1 MHVSVREVC
10 IPSEPDSAYFLR
22 VAWKGRGLE
31 SGFQLLLTDGQ
42 DAWKGDV
49 SEASVCA
56 EAEDLEMQMERYVQD
71 LHQALTDTTS
81 SFSFNLT
88 PSPPKHTSTLTLA
101 YEKVQKDISVSPT
114 HSSKEE
120 CSNKVTWSGDLL
132 LQPDSSVDGVSG
144 AQQQGLRVLR
154 SIVTVP
160 PPSVQMHASG
170 SMAGRVVL
178 PCLFSIP
185 SHTTESPTSPPL
197 LPASPLT
204 STPGPQEELRI
215 KWTKLEASGEHLVLV
230 AQGGGVKV
238 GQAYM
243 GRVSVAPHPLSL
255 GDASLH
261 LMRLRASD
269 AGLFRCQV
277 TRGLEET
284 QHTVRLSVT
293 GVVFHYRAN
302 SSRYT
307 LDFLSA
313 VEACERAGAT
323 IASPGQLQA
332 AFEDGFDQCDAG
344 WLSDQTVGYPIVTP
358 RPGCAGNLLNRPGV
372 RTYGLREPEE
382 KYDVY
387 CYVDKLHGEL
397 FFPASLSQKLSL
409 QESRLHCLSL
419 GSVLASPGQLFAAWR
434 SGYNRCDYGW
444 LSDGSVRHPVTVPLP
459 QCGGGQLGVRT
470 LYKHQNQTG
479 FPDPRDKHGLFCFKA
494 KLPEPTTTSP
504 PMMPTES
511 TTERPKTTPTPGP
524 AFMPERTTPTPGP
537 AFMPERTTPTPGPAF
552 MPERTT
558 PTPGPAFMP
567 ERAEIQTE
575 DPVTYSKHTPAQ
587 TLAPETPA
595 PMFLDY
601 EVPLFN
607 PNILEAL
614 PARGDTL
621 PPMKLPPLPTTRL
634 QRPQLDISHGG
645 GEEGGRVGSGS
656 GSGEG
661 GSSEESY
668 SGAMVTPG
676 QGWEETTTRPSSLL
690 EITPERSSSLL
701 EITPERSSSLLE
713 ITPERSSSLL
723 EITPERS
730 SSLLEI
736 TPETTSRP
744 SSLPDTT
751 SRPSSLP
758 ETTSRPSSLPDITSR
773 PSSLPDIT
781 PERSSSLLEI
791 TPETTQRPLHLLPET
806 LTPEPNVPA
815 SAGEG
820 GQQPAV
826 VFKEDVTPGTT
837 STFELDHSLAIPVD
851 RESSSGNTSIHLIIV
866 NMKDRNQSVDDI
878 LNILSRPQ
886 SQLNQIT
893 HFSQMSGEGGQGS
906 GDSHPFDVSPI
917 NLPPTVRFING
928 KHQVKFESE
937 LPEEA
942 RGDQF
947 ETATPVQVNEV
958 DHVEGTENEN
968 LSPFDYTIEIPSE
981 ETPIEETPSEET
993 PTKDSSDASV
1003 DSDVKTQEPGDQTAT
1018 RSTSTFK
1025 QKLPVSSPATST
1037 PSSPFAVPQPPTKG
1051 VSTFDD
1057 TEGSASRG
1065 TDDDSQ
1071 EGSADD
1077 VSSLGSQSR
1086 GVTDETEIGGTEP
1099 PTTSIPDPQ
1108 SQKTTTAK
1116 TDIEDS
1122 EGSASGED
1130 ESSGQDPPEMHSTQ
1144 KPQPVDGEAP
1154 LVLPAVDVVTDAGS
1168 GAEQMSGEGE
1178 VTGEKGGPF
1187 DPLSEVTA
1195 TVLPHVAAVTFAD
1208 RTTNRKDTTSEVTTP
1223 KQSTTND
1230 NKHLTSKSSSTTP
1243 ENQTPTTTKQQNTF
1257 VPATTSGATKQTTTE
1272 DKKHPDLTSKSSS
1285 TTPEDHDPTTTKY
1298 SQTKQTTT
1306 EDKKHAD
1313 LTSKSSST
1321 TPEDHDPTTTKYSQT
1336 KPPTTE
1342 DKKHADLT
1350 SKSSSTTPEDHD
1362 PTTTKYS
1369 QTKQTTTEDKKHP
1382 DLTSKSSS
1390 TTPEDHDPTTT
1401 KYSQT
1406 KQTTTEDKK
1415 HPDLTSKSSST
1426 TPEDHDPTTTNLQST
1441 TPEDHDPTTTKY
1453 SQTKQTTTEDKKHAD
1468 LTSKSS
1474 STTPEDHDPTTTK
1487 YSQTKPPTTDDKK
1500 HADLTSKSSS
1510 TTPEDHASKTKQ
1522 TTTSS
1527 TQPLYTFD
1535 RLTHSVPEWALTPD
1549 PAATPLP
1556 EDNFVDYD
1564 KESAPVLLEVRPP
1577 KAEAIRTTERPV
1589 NAHPVDVRDL
1599 LPCTTNVCQNGGS
1612 CYRRN
1617 TQNVC
1622 VCAPGFAGPLC
1633 EADGDECQS
1642 NPCLNGATC
1651 LDGVASFTCL
1661 CLPSY
1666 SGELCQQDTELCGF
1680 GWEKFQSHCYKYFTH
1695 RRTWDAAERECRLH
1709 GAHLTSILSS
1719 EEQIYVNRMGSDYQ
1733 WLGLSDKMFER
1744 DFRWTDGRPMQYD
1757 HWRPNQP
1764 DSFFQSGEDCVVM
1777 IWHEGG
1783 QWNDVP
1789 CNYHLTFTCKK
1800 GTVSCE
1806 QPPMVKDARVF
1817 GAMKPRYEINTL
1829 LRYHCEQG
1837 FIQRHAPTV
1846 RCRANGQWDA
1856 PKVTCT
1862 SPAAYHELMT
1872 LRRRNNQQDIQHVH
1886 HTTSPQTLNEDEE
1899 QKQSLSFFQNIWN
1912 PFRREKRQRQQAHD
1926 EGETRP

>member
-1 MHVSVREVC
+1 M
-10 IPSEPDSAYFLR
+10 IP
-22 VAWKGRGLE
+22 
-31 SGFQLLLTDGQ
+31 LLLLC
-42 DAWKGDV
+42 WL
-49 SEASVCA
+49 S
-56 EAEDLEMQMERYVQD
+56 L
-71 LHQALTDTTS
+71 
-81 SFSFNLT
+81 SF
-88 PSPPKHTSTLTLA
+88 A
-101 YEKVQKDISVSPT
+101 Q
-114 HSSKEE
+114 
-120 CSNKVTWSGDLL
+120 DLL
-132 LQPDSSVDGVSG
+132 LQPKISVNGVSG

-170 SMAGRVVL
+170 SLAGQVVL

-185 SHTTESPTSPPL
+185 PHTTESPTSPPL

-243 GRVSVAPHPLSL
+243 GRVSVASHPLSV
-255 GDASLH
+255 GDASLQ
-261 LMRLRASD
+261 LVRLRASD

-284 QHTVRLSVT
+284 QHTVSLSVT
-293 GVVFHYRAN
+293 GVVFHYRAK

-313 VEACERAGAT
+313 VEACEHAGAT

-344 WLSDQTVGYPIVTP
+344 WLSDQTVSYPIVTP

-387 CYVDKLHGEL
+387 CYVEKLHGEL

-434 SGYNRCDYGW
+434 SGFNRCDYGW

-479 FPDPRDKHGLFCFKA
+479 FPDPQDKHGLYCFKA

-511 TTERPKTTPTPGP
+511 TTDTPTPGP
-524 AFMPERTTPTPGP
+524 V
-537 AFMPERTTPTPGPAF
+537 
-552 MPERTT
+552 
-558 PTPGPAFMP
+558 FMP
-567 ERAEIQTE
+567 ERAEIQTK
-575 DPVTYSKHTPAQ
+575 DPVTYSKHTSAQ
-587 TLAPETPA
+587 TLAPGTPT
-595 PMFLDY
+595 PMFVDY
-601 EVPLFN
+601 DVPLFN
-607 PNILEAL
+607 PNVLEAL
-614 PARGDTL
+614 PGRGDTL

-634 QRPQLDISHGG
+634 QPPQLDISHG

-661 GSSEESY
+661 GSSEGSY

-676 QGWEETTTRPSSLL
+676 QAWEETTTRPSSLL
-690 EITPERSSSLL
+690 EITPETTTRPSSLPG
-701 EITPERSSSLLE
+701 ITSRPSSLPG
-713 ITPERSSSLL
+713 I
-723 EITPERS
+723 
-730 SSLLEI
+730 
-736 TPETTSRP
+736 TSRP
-744 SSLPDTT
+744 SSLPDIT

-781 PERSSSLLEI
+781 SRPSSLPDITSRPSSLPDITSRPSSLPGITSRPSSLPGITSRPSSPPEI

-806 LTPEPNVPA
+806 PSPEPSVPA
-815 SAGEG
+815 STREG

-826 VFKEDVTPGTT
+826 VFKEDVTPGTS

-851 RESSSGNTSIHLIIV
+851 RESSSGNKPIQFIVV
-866 NMKDRNQSVDDI
+866 NMKDRNQSVEDI
-878 LNILSRPQ
+878 LKFLNRPQ

-893 HFSQMSGEGGQGS
+893 HFSQMSGEGVQGS

-928 KHQVKFESE
+928 KHQVKFDSE

-958 DHVEGTENEN
+958 DHEEGTENEN

-981 ETPIEETPSEET
+981 ETPTEEETPSEETPTEETPSEETPTEETPSEETPTEETPSEETPTEEETPSEETPTEETPSEETPTEEETPSEETPTEETPSEETPTEETPSEETPTEETPSEETPTEEETPSEETPTEETPSEETPTEETPSEETPTEETPSEETPTEETPSEETPTEETPSEET

-1037 PSSPFAVPQPPTKG
+1037 PSSAFSVPQPPTKG

-1065 TDDDSQ
+1065 TDDESQ
-1071 EGSADD
+1071 EGSTDD

-1099 PTTSIPDPQ
+1099 PTTSIPEAQ
-1108 SQKTTTAK
+1108 SQKTTTTK

-1130 ESSGQDPPEMHSTQ
+1130 ETSGQDPPEIYSTQ
-1144 KPQPVDGEAP
+1144 KLQPVDVEVP

-1178 VTGEKGGPF
+1178 VSGEKGGPF
-1187 DPLSEVTA
+1187 DPLSEVTV

-1208 RTTNRKDTTSEVTTP
+1208 QTTNRKDTTSEVTTP

-1230 NKHLTSKSSSTTP
+1230 NKHPDLTSKSASTTP
-1243 ENQTPTTTKQQNTF
+1243 ENQTPTTTKQQNAF
-1257 VPATTSGATKQTTTE
+1257 VPATTSGATKTTTN

-1285 TTPEDHDPTTTKY
+1285 TTPEDHDPTTTKF
-1298 SQTKQTTT
+1298 SQ
-1306 EDKKHAD
+1306 
-1313 LTSKSSST
+1313 
-1321 TPEDHDPTTTKYSQT
+1321 
-1336 KPPTTE
+1336 
-1342 DKKHADLT
+1342 
-1350 SKSSSTTPEDHD
+1350 
-1362 PTTTKYS
+1362 
-1369 QTKQTTTEDKKHP
+1369 
-1382 DLTSKSSS
+1382 
-1390 TTPEDHDPTTT
+1390 
-1401 KYSQT
+1401 
-1406 KQTTTEDKK
+1406 
-1415 HPDLTSKSSST
+1415 
-1426 TPEDHDPTTTNLQST
+1426 
-1441 TPEDHDPTTTKY
+1441 
-1453 SQTKQTTTEDKKHAD
+1453 
-1468 LTSKSS
+1468 
-1474 STTPEDHDPTTTK
+1474 
-1487 YSQTKPPTTDDKK
+1487 
-1500 HADLTSKSSS
+1500 
-1510 TTPEDHASKTKQ
+1510 TKQ

-1535 RLTHSVPEWALTPD
+1535 RHTHSVPQWALTPD

-1556 EDNFVDYD
+1556 DDDFVDYD
-1564 KESAPVLLEVRPP
+1564 KELAPVLLEVRPP
-1577 KAEAIRTTERPV
+1577 KAEEIRTTEQPE
-1589 NAHPVDVRDL
+1589 NAHPVEVSTVDVRDL
-1599 LPCTTNVCQNGGS
+1599 LPCTTNVCQNDGS

-1617 TQNVC
+1617 TQNMC
-1622 VCAPGFAGPLC
+1622 VCAPGFTGQLC
-1633 EADGDECQS
+1633 ETDVDECQS

-1680 GWEKFQSHCYKYFTH
+1680 GWQKFQSHCYKYFTH

-1837 FIQRHAPTV
+1837 FIQRHAPTI

-1862 SPAAYHELMT
+1862 SPATYHKLMT
-1872 LRRRNNQQDIQHVH
+1872 LRRRNNQNNEQEIQHIH
-1886 HTTSPQTLNEDEE
+1886 HTKSPQKLNENVE
-1899 QKQSLSFFQNIWN
+1899 QKQSFSFFQNIWN
-1912 PFRREKRQRQQAHD
+1912 PFQREKRQQQQTHD
-1926 EGETRP
+1926 EEEMRH

>member
-1 MHVSVREVC
+1 M
-10 IPSEPDSAYFLR
+10 IP
-22 VAWKGRGLE
+22 
-31 SGFQLLLTDGQ
+31 LLLLC
-42 DAWKGDV
+42 
-49 SEASVCA
+49 SLS
-56 EAEDLEMQMERYVQD
+56 L
-71 LHQALTDTTS
+71 
-81 SFSFNLT
+81 SF
-88 PSPPKHTSTLTLA
+88 
-101 YEKVQKDISVSPT
+101 
-114 HSSKEE
+114 
-120 CSNKVTWSGDLL
+120 
-132 LQPDSSVDGVSG
+132 
-144 AQQQGLRVLR
+144 AQ
-154 SIVTVP
+154 VP

-243 GRVSVAPHPLSL
+243 GRVSVAPHPLSV

-261 LMRLRASD
+261 LVRLRASD

-313 VEACERAGAT
+313 VEACEHAGAT

-434 SGYNRCDYGW
+434 SGFNRCDYGW

-479 FPDPRDKHGLFCFKA
+479 FPDPQDKHGLFCFKA

-537 AFMPERTTPTPGPAF
+537 AFMPER
-552 MPERTT
+552 
-558 PTPGPAFMP
+558 
-567 ERAEIQTE
+567 AEIQTE
-575 DPVTYSKHTPAQ
+575 DPVTYSKHTSAQ
-587 TLAPETPA
+587 TLAPGTPT
-595 PMFLDY
+595 PMFIDY
-601 EVPLFN
+601 DVPLFN
-607 PNILEAL
+607 PNVLEA
-614 PARGDTL
+614 
-621 PPMKLPPLPTTRL
+621 
-634 QRPQLDISHGG
+634 
-645 GEEGGRVGSGS
+645 
-656 GSGEG
+656 
-661 GSSEESY
+661 
-668 SGAMVTPG
+668 
-676 QGWEETTTRPSSLL
+676 
-690 EITPERSSSLL
+690 
-701 EITPERSSSLLE
+701 
-713 ITPERSSSLL
+713 
-723 EITPERS
+723 
-730 SSLLEI
+730 
-736 TPETTSRP
+736 
-744 SSLPDTT
+744 
-751 SRPSSLP
+751 
-758 ETTSRPSSLPDITSR
+758 
-773 PSSLPDIT
+773 
-781 PERSSSLLEI
+781 
-791 TPETTQRPLHLLPET
+791 LPET

-815 SAGEG
+815 SAREG

-826 VFKEDVTPGTT
+826 VYKEDVTPGTT

-851 RESSSGNTSIHLIIV
+851 RESSSVNTSIHLIIV

-886 SQLNQIT
+886 SQFDQIT
-893 HFSQMSGEGGQGS
+893 QFSQMSGEGGQGS

-917 NLPPTVRFING
+917 NLPPTV
-928 KHQVKFESE
+928 KFESE

-947 ETATPVQVNEV
+947 ETATPVQVDEV
-958 DHVEGTENEN
+958 DHEEGTENEN

-981 ETPIEETPSEET
+981 ETPTETPSEET

-1025 QKLPVSSPATST
+1025 PKLPVSSPATST
-1037 PSSPFAVPQPPTKG
+1037 PSSPFSVPQPPTKG

-1065 TDDDSQ
+1065 TDDESQ

-1099 PTTSIPDPQ
+1099 PTTSIPDEP
-1108 SQKTTTAK
+1108 SQKTTTTK

-1130 ESSGQDPPEMHSTQ
+1130 ESSGQDPPEMSSTQ
-1144 KPQPVDGEAP
+1144 KPQPVDAEAP
-1154 LVLPAVDVVTDAGS
+1154 LVFPAVDVVTDAGS
-1168 GAEQMSGEGE
+1168 GAEQMSGEGD

-1187 DPLSEVTA
+1187 DPLSEVTV

-1208 RTTNRKDTTSEVTTP
+1208 RTANRKDTTSEVTTP
-1223 KQSTTND
+1223 KRSTAND
-1230 NKHLTSKSSSTTP
+1230 NKHLASKSSSTTP
-1243 ENQTPTTTKQQNTF
+1243 ENLTPTTTKRQNTF
-1257 VPATTSGATKQTTTE
+1257 LPARTSGA
-1272 DKKHPDLTSKSSS
+1272 SSS
-1285 TTPEDHDPTTTKY
+1285 TTPEDHDPTTTKFADEADHHMIRNIHILHP
-1298 SQTKQTTT
+1298 SLHPRPLKTTT
-1306 EDKKHAD
+1306 
-1313 LTSKSSST
+1313 
-1321 TPEDHDPTTTKYSQT
+1321 Q
-1336 KPPTTE
+1336 PP
-1342 DKKHADLT
+1342 
-1350 SKSSSTTPEDHD
+1350 P
-1362 PTTTKYS
+1362 
-1369 QTKQTTTEDKKHP
+1369 
-1382 DLTSKSSS
+1382 
-1390 TTPEDHDPTTT
+1390 
-1401 KYSQT
+1401 
-1406 KQTTTEDKK
+1406 
-1415 HPDLTSKSSST
+1415 
-1426 TPEDHDPTTTNLQST
+1426 N
-1441 TPEDHDPTTTKY
+1441 
-1453 SQTKQTTTEDKKHAD
+1453 
-1468 LTSKSS
+1468 
-1474 STTPEDHDPTTTK
+1474 
-1487 YSQTKPPTTDDKK
+1487 
-1500 HADLTSKSSS
+1500 
-1510 TTPEDHASKTKQ
+1510 HASKTKQ

-1556 EDNFVDYD
+1556 EDDFVDYD

-1577 KAEAIRTTERPV
+1577 KAEEIRTTEQPE
-1589 NAHPVDVRDL
+1589 NAHPVDVSTVDVRDL

-1617 TQNVC
+1617 TQNMC

-1886 HTTSPQTLNEDEE
+1886 HTTSPQKLNEDEE
-1899 QKQSLSFFQNIWN
+1899 QKQSFSFFQNIWN

>member
-1 MHVSVREVC
+1 MGGVFSGEVSSLMSGHIGSAVDLNLLQSGGRAAAETRSQTSGDFFSEKCSSDNPTGAAGFPFAFYFMFYKVVEM
-10 IPSEPDSAYFLR
+10 IP
-22 VAWKGRGLE
+22 
-31 SGFQLLLTDGQ
+31 LLLLC
-42 DAWKGDV
+42 
-49 SEASVCA
+49 SLS
-56 EAEDLEMQMERYVQD
+56 L
-71 LHQALTDTTS
+71 
-81 SFSFNLT
+81 SF
-88 PSPPKHTSTLTLA
+88 A
-101 YEKVQKDISVSPT
+101 Q
-114 HSSKEE
+114 
-120 CSNKVTWSGDLL
+120 DLL
-132 LQPDSSVDGVSG
+132 LQPYSSADGVSG

-185 SHTTESPTSPPL
+185 SHSTESPPL

-204 STPGPQEELRI
+204 STPGPREELRI

-230 AQGGGVKV
+230 AQGGG
-238 GQAYM
+238 GE
-243 GRVSVAPHPLSL
+243 G
-255 GDASLH
+255 G
-261 LMRLRASD
+261 
-269 AGLFRCQV
+269 AGLHGEGVCGASPALGGR
-277 TRGLEET
+277 
-284 QHTVRLSVT
+284 RLPAPAEAAGQRRRAVPLP

-313 VEACERAGAT
+313 VEACEHAGAT

-344 WLSDQTVGYPIVTP
+344 WLSDQTVSYPIVTP

-434 SGYNRCDYGW
+434 SGFNRCDYGW

-479 FPDPRDKHGLFCFKA
+479 FPDPQDKHGLFCFKA
-494 KLPEPTTTSP
+494 KLPEPTTKSP

-511 TTERPKTTPTPGP
+511 TTQRPKTTPTPGP
-524 AFMPERTTPTPGP
+524 AFV
-537 AFMPERTTPTPGPAF
+537 
-552 MPERTT
+552 
-558 PTPGPAFMP
+558 P

-587 TLAPETPA
+587 TLAPGTPT
-595 PMFLDY
+595 PMFIDY
-601 EVPLFN
+601 DVPLFN
-607 PNILEAL
+607 PNVLEAL
-614 PARGDTL
+614 PGRGDTL

-645 GEEGGRVGSGS
+645 EERGRVGVRQWKWGGRKQRGKLQWGDGDPGTRVGGNHNETKFPSGNHPRNHINTKFSSRHHIETKFSS
-656 GSGEG
+656 GNH
-661 GSSEESY
+661 
-668 SGAMVTPG
+668 PRNHP
-676 QGWEETTTRPSSLL
+676 ET
-690 EITPERSSSLL
+690 IASSSRDPHPR
-701 EITPERSSSLLE
+701 TKR
-713 ITPERSSSLL
+713 
-723 EITPERS
+723 
-730 SSLLEI
+730 
-736 TPETTSRP
+736 TS
-744 SSLPDTT
+744 
-751 SRPSSLP
+751 
-758 ETTSRPSSLPDITSR
+758 
-773 PSSLPDIT
+773 
-781 PERSSSLLEI
+781 
-791 TPETTQRPLHLLPET
+791 QRQR
-806 LTPEPNVPA
+806 
-815 SAGEG
+815 G
-820 GQQPAV
+820 G
-826 VFKEDVTPGTT
+826 
-837 STFELDHSLAIPVD
+837 
-851 RESSSGNTSIHLIIV
+851 ESSSGNTSIHLIIV
-866 NMKDRNQSVDDI
+866 NMKDSNQSVDDI

-886 SQLNQIT
+886 SQFDQIT

-947 ETATPVQVNEV
+947 ETATPVEVDEV
-958 DHVEGTENEN
+958 DHEEGTDNEN
-968 LSPFDYTIEIPSE
+968 LSPFDYTIEI
-981 ETPIEETPSEET
+981 PSEET

-1018 RSTSTFK
+1018 RSTSTIK
-1025 QKLPVSSPATST
+1025 QKLPVSSPATSA

-1065 TDDDSQ
+1065 TDDESQ

-1077 VSSLGSQSR
+1077 VSSSGSQSR
-1086 GVTDETEIGGTEP
+1086 GVTDETEIGGMEP

-1130 ESSGQDPPEMHSTQ
+1130 ESSGQDPPEMYSTQ

-1154 LVLPAVDVVTDAGS
+1154 LVFPAVDVVTDAGS

-1187 DPLSEVTA
+1187 DPLSEVTV
-1195 TVLPHVAAVTFAD
+1195 TVSPHVAAVTFAD

-1223 KQSTTND
+1223 KRSTAND
-1230 NKHLTSKSSSTTP
+1230 NKHLTSKSSPTTP
-1243 ENQTPTTTKQQNTF
+1243 ENQTPTATKRQNTF
-1257 VPATTSGATKQTTTE
+1257 LPASTSGA
-1272 DKKHPDLTSKSSS
+1272 
-1285 TTPEDHDPTTTKY
+1285 
-1298 SQTKQTTT
+1298 TKQTTT

-1336 KPPTTE
+1336 KQTTTD
-1342 DKKHADLT
+1342 DKKHPDLNA
-1350 SKSSSTTPEDHD
+1350 KSSSTTPEDH
-1362 PTTTKYS
+1362 T
-1369 QTKQTTTEDKKHP
+1369 
-1382 DLTSKSSS
+1382 
-1390 TTPEDHDPTTT
+1390 
-1401 KYSQT
+1401 
-1406 KQTTTEDKK
+1406 
-1415 HPDLTSKSSST
+1415 
-1426 TPEDHDPTTTNLQST
+1426 
-1441 TPEDHDPTTTKY
+1441 
-1453 SQTKQTTTEDKKHAD
+1453 
-1468 LTSKSS
+1468 
-1474 STTPEDHDPTTTK
+1474 
-1487 YSQTKPPTTDDKK
+1487 
-1500 HADLTSKSSS
+1500 
-1510 TTPEDHASKTKQ
+1510 SKTKQ

-1527 TQPLYTFD
+1527 TQRLYTFD

-1556 EDNFVDYD
+1556 EDDFVDYD

-1577 KAEAIRTTERPV
+1577 KAEAIRTTEQPENARPV
-1589 NAHPVDVRDL
+1589 EVSTVDVRDL

-1617 TQNVC
+1617 TQNMC

-1633 EADGDECQS
+1633 EADVDECQL

-1719 EEQIYVNRMGSDYQ
+1719 EEQTYVNRMGSDYQ

-1846 RCRANGQWDA
+1846 RCRADGQWDVPESHLHEPRSVPRVNDCPA
-1856 PKVTCT
+1856 PQRPAGHPARPPHHE
-1862 SPAAYHELMT
+1862 SPGTE
-1872 LRRRNNQQDIQHVH
+1872 RRRGAEAEFQ
-1886 HTTSPQTLNEDEE
+1886 L
-1899 QKQSLSFFQNIWN
+1899 LSEHLE
-1912 PFRREKRQRQQAHD
+1912 PFP
-1926 EGETRP
+1926 EGEEATAAGARRGRDEALIRASVNQPNTGPFGPEASSDRGMQCTVCFAGTLSPRNTPGSEP

>member
-1168 GAEQMSGEGE
+1168 GAEQIRSRPPQ
-1178 VTGEKGGPF
+1178 KIRNIQILRPSLRPR
-1187 DPLSEVTA
+1187 PL
-1195 TVLPHVAAVTFAD
+1195 
-1208 RTTNRKDTTSEVTTP
+1208 K
-1223 KQSTTND
+1223 
-1230 NKHLTSKSSSTTP
+1230 
-1243 ENQTPTTTKQQNTF
+1243 TTTQPPPSIRRRSRPPQKIRNMQILR
-1257 VPATTSGATKQTTTE
+1257 PSLRPRPLKTTTQPPPSIRRRSRPPQ
-1272 DKKHPDLTSKSSS
+1272 KIRNMQILRPSLHPRPLK
-1285 TTPEDHDPTTTKY
+1285 TTTQPPPSIRRRSRPPQKIRNIQILRP
-1298 SQTKQTTT
+1298 SLRPRPLKTTT
-1306 EDKKHAD
+1306 QPPPSIRRRSRPPQKIRNIQILRPSLHPRPLK
-1313 LTSKSSST
+1313 
-1321 TPEDHDPTTTKYSQT
+1321 TTTQ
-1336 KPPTTE
+1336 PPPSIRRRSRPPQ
-1342 DKKHADLT
+1342 KIRNIQILRP
-1350 SKSSSTTPEDHD
+1350 S
-1362 PTTTKYS
+1362 
-1369 QTKQTTTEDKKHP
+1369 
-1382 DLTSKSSS
+1382 
-1390 TTPEDHDPTTT
+1390 
-1401 KYSQT
+1401 
-1406 KQTTTEDKK
+1406 
-1415 HPDLTSKSSST
+1415 
-1426 TPEDHDPTTTNLQST
+1426 LQST